1 MPKRLLLVATVLL
14 LVRGG
19 TVAQSTSKFGFQLQA
34 WLAQADL
41 SSTVDLFLSGEEVQL
56 ERVVHQLGGR
66 VKLAIPG
73 WVLASLPTD
82 NVRALNDE
90 PAVRSIVF
98 DLAPGH
104 TLNDSMRLKAH
115 VNEVHQGMAP
125 LPSAYQGEGVLVGI
139 IDTGIELYHPDF
151 QDTLGRTRVLR
162 YWDQN
167 FAFDPVHTPAGFG
180 YGQAWDSTA
189 INAGQ
194 CPAVDDPGQWG
205 HGSTV
210 AATAAANN
218 NGNGHCAGVAPKA
231 DLIIVSNDLDHPNW
245 TASVVDA
252 VHYIVEQAD
261 LLGRP
266 VAINLSLGSYYGSHD
281 GLDPAALMI
290 DQLLAEAPGRVL
302 VCAAGN
308 SGSLP
313 AYHLHTEVGADTSFT
328 WFAYHPNSVLGTG
341 GVYLDLWADTADFN
355 NIGFSVGAD
364 KYTGGYAFRGHT
376 PFRTIQST
384 LGQVVTDTLWSWSGD
399 RLGVVSTYAQL
410 RGGQYNMEV
419 YLVQPDSAGQLYYRF
434 MTTGAGRFDVWSS
447 DLFGTSKMIT
457 AIPDS
462 TTFPAIAHYEAP
474 DLAQSI
480 VDSWACSPSVLTVGN
495 YYNQQVYT
503 DVAGAVQD
511 LGGNPGALAA
521 TSSVGPTRT
530 GLVKPD
536 VAAPADVTFG
546 AGPFWV
552 LQMMLDLATNKLID
566 SLHMRNGGTSIASPV
581 VAGTAALFLEKCPR
595 ATPAMIRDAI
605 TSTAI
610 TDDATGAVPNNRFGH
625 GKINAFGALV
635 ASNVAV
641 PLTVDGPLCMDDS
654 VLVSGPDSMVGY
666 LWNTGADQ
674 SAVWTHGDTLQLTV
688 RTDAGCTG
696 RSDSLALVPNPL
708 PVATIAVDGLVLTSS
723 PAAAY
728 QWFLDNAAVNGAVE
742 QVLEVDV
749 PGSYF
754 VLVTDS
760 AGCTAPSDTLLILSV
775 GMTEPAMPLIRLWPV
790 PAADLLLV
798 AGLPQPAHDR
808 PYRILDASGRLAQT
822 GPLQGTQAVIPVTG
836 LAPGVYALQ
845 VQGTDHLV
853 NLLFMKE

>member
-1 MPKRLLLVATVLL
+1 M
-14 LVRGG
+14 
-19 TVAQSTSKFGFQLQA
+19 
-34 WLAQADL
+34 
-41 SSTVDLFLSGEEVQL
+41 
-56 ERVVHQLGGR
+56 
-66 VKLAIPG
+66 
-73 WVLASLPTD
+73 
-82 NVRALNDE
+82 
-90 PAVRSIVF
+90 
-98 DLAPGH
+98 
-104 TLNDSMRLKAH
+104 
-115 VNEVHQGMAP
+115 
-125 LPSAYQGEGVLVGI
+125 
-139 IDTGIELYHPDF
+139 
-151 QDTLGRTRVLR
+151 R

-194 CPAVDDPGQWG
+194 CPAVADPGQWG

-341 GVYLDLWADTADFN
+341 GVYFDLWADTADFN

-566 SLHMRNGGTSIASPV
+566 SLDLEVVHDLSGQKGKLHQLMPNETIEVFSAQGSLVLRGQVSSAAVMDTAVKVAKSYVAQTASVVQGEGVLEMMQDLKQKFNTSMLLITHDLGV
-581 VAGTAALFLEKCPR
+581 VAQNCDMVAVIYAGQIVEKGTAEQTVFDPIHPYAKGLMGSIIVPESGLRKVKL
-595 ATPAMIRDAI
+595 
-605 TSTAI
+605 TAI
-610 TDDATGAVPNNRFGH
+610 PGVPPNLKNPPHGCRF
-625 GKINAFGALV
+625 
-635 ASNVAV
+635 
-641 PLTVDGPLCMDDS
+641 
-654 VLVSGPDSMVGY
+654 
-666 LWNTGADQ
+666 ADRCRYVT
-674 SAVWTHGDTLQLTV
+674 AECRTHPIEIRQADEEREYRCIFTEDEL
-688 RTDAGCTG
+688 RK
-696 RSDSLALVPNPL
+696 
-708 PVATIAVDGLVLTSS
+708 
-723 PAAAY
+723 AY
-728 QWFLDNAAVNGAVE
+728 QND
-742 QVLEVDV
+742 
-749 PGSYF
+749 
-754 VLVTDS
+754 
-760 AGCTAPSDTLLILSV
+760 
-775 GMTEPAMPLIRLWPV
+775 
-790 PAADLLLV
+790 
-798 AGLPQPAHDR
+798 
-808 PYRILDASGRLAQT
+808 
-822 GPLQGTQAVIPVTG
+822 
-836 LAPGVYALQ
+836 
-845 VQGTDHLV
+845 
-853 NLLFMKE
+853 

>member
-1 MPKRLLLVATVLL
+1 MTLRWFLFAAWLLSTCGGVL
-14 LVRGG
+14 
-19 TVAQSTSKFGFQLQA
+19 AQSPSKFGFQLQA
-34 WLAQADL
+34 WLERAAPAQA
-41 SSTVDLFLSGEEVQL
+41 VDLFLSGEQAEVQ
-56 ERVVHQLGGR
+56 RVVLGLGGR
-66 VKLAIPG
+66 VKMALPG
-73 WVLASLPTD
+73 WVLASLPAGS
-82 NVRALNDE
+82 VRTLNDE

-98 DLAPGH
+98 SLAPGH
-104 TLNDSMRLKAH
+104 ALNDSMRVKAH
-115 VNEVHQGMAP
+115 VNEVHDGLAP
-125 LPSAYQGEGVLVGI
+125 LPAAYQGEGVLVGI
-139 IDTGIELYHPDF
+139 IDTGIELNHPDF

-167 FAFDPVHTPAGFG
+167 FVYDPVLTPPGFG

-218 NGNGHCAGVAPKA
+218 NGNGHCAGVAPEA

-252 VHYIVEQAD
+252 VQYIVEQAD

-290 DQLLAEAPGRVL
+290 DQLLNEAPGRVL

-313 AYHLHTEVGADTSFT
+313 AYHLRTEVGADTSFT

-341 GVYLDLWADTADFN
+341 GVYFDLWADTADFN
-355 NIGFSVGAD
+355 NVSFSVGAD
-364 KYTGGYAFRGHT
+364 KITGGYALRGQI

-384 LGQVVTDTLWSWSGD
+384 LGQVVTDTLWSWDGN
-399 RLGVVSTYAQL
+399 RLGVVSTYAQV

-419 YLVQPDSAGQLYYRF
+419 YLVQPDSAGQLNYRF

-462 TTFPAIAHYEAP
+462 TTFPAIARYVAP

-480 VDSWACSPSVLTVGN
+480 VDSWACSPSVITVGN

-503 DVAGAVQD
+503 DVAGNVQD
-511 LGGNPGALAA
+511 LGGTPGALSVN
-521 TSSVGPTRT
+521 SSVGPSRT
-530 GLVKPD
+530 GLIKPD
-536 VAAPADVTFG
+536 VAAPSDVTFG
-546 AGPFWV
+546 AGPLWV
-552 LQMMLDLATNKLID
+552 LQMMLDAATNKLID

-581 VAGTAALFLEKCPR
+581 VAGTVALLLEKCPW
-595 ATPAMIRDAI
+595 ATPDLVRGAI
-605 TSTAI
+605 TATALV
-610 TDDATGAVPNNRFGH
+610 DDATGAVPNNRFGH
-625 GKINAFGALV
+625 GKVNAFAALV
-635 ASNVAV
+635 STNVDV
-641 PLTVDGPLCMDDS
+641 PLTQDGPLCEGDS
-654 VLVSGPDSMVGY
+654 VLVSGPAAMAAY

-674 SAVWTHGDTLQLTV
+674 GALWSMGDTLQLTV
-688 RTDAGCTG
+688 QTPAGCMG
-696 RSDSLALVPNPL
+696 LSDSLVLVPDPM

-723 PAAAY
+723 LAATY
-728 QWFLDNAAVNGAVE
+728 QWFLDNAAVPGAVD
-742 QVLEVDV
+742 QVLEVEV

-760 AGCTAPSDTLLILSV
+760 AGCTAPSDTVLILSV
-775 GMTEPAMPLIRLWPV
+775 GVTGAAASWIQLWPV
-790 PAADLLLV
+790 PATDLLHV
-798 AGLPQPAHDR
+798 AGFWPTAPGT
-808 PYRILDASGRLAQT
+808 PYRILDASGRLVQA
-822 GPLQGTQAVIPVTG
+822 GPLHGPHAVIPVAG
-836 LAPGVYALQ
+836 LAPGAYVLQ
-845 VQGTDHLV
+845 VQATDHTGHFHFV
-853 NLLFMKE
+853 KE